1 MTAIDIRVA
10 IVSYNIVSLSEID
23 GLCFFEGISILVVV
37 ELALVANLG
46 MDHAIKIVFVSGLFR
61 FFLKQRPVP

>member
-1 MTAIDIRVA
+1 MAAIDIRVA
-10 IVSYNIVSLSEID
+10 IVGNNIVGLSEID

-61 FFLKQRPVP
+61 LFLKQRPVP